1 MDQRYLREDRS
12 IFTPVLIIVS
22 AILVLTV
29 KLVESLENEW
39 NYFDLFIESIN
50 NNPTR
55 VYAATRGPFLR
66 LVAQDELVTEEKE
79 EFIRFLSNSKE
90 IPPPSAGIGRDVY
103 YFQIHEKTS
112 KSNTRT
118 WDIQVKIVH
127 ETSNCEF
134 WISGRLGWPILHD
147 SALDER
153 LSEEFRSYLDSLG
166 LKKWGLS

>member
-12 IFTPVLIIVS
+12 IFTPILIIVS

-39 NYFDLFIESIN
+39 NYFELFIESIN

-55 VYAATRGPFLR
+55 VYTATRGPFLR
-66 LVAQDELVTEEKE
+66 FVAQDELVTEEKE
-79 EFIRFLSNSKE
+79 EFIRFLSSSKE

-118 WDIQVKIVH
+118 WDIQVKIVR
-127 ETSNCEF
+127 ETKICEF
-134 WISGRLGWPILHD
+134 WISGRLSWIPLHD
-147 SALDER
+147 SALDKR

>member
-12 IFTPVLIIVS
+12 IFTPILIIVS

-29 KLVESLENEW
+29 KLVESFENEW
-39 NYFDLFIESIN
+39 NYFELFIESIN

-55 VYAATRGPFLR
+55 VYTETRGPYLQ
-66 LVAQDELVTEEKE
+66 VIAQNELVTEEKE
-79 EFIRFLSNSKE
+79 EFIRFLSSSKE
-90 IPPPSAGIGRDVY
+90 TSPHSAGIGRDVY

-118 WDIQVKIVH
+118 WDIQVKIVR
-127 ETSNCEF
+127 ETKICEF
-134 WISGRLGWPILHD
+134 WISGRLGWSTLHD

-153 LSEEFRSYLDSLG
+153 LSEEFLSYLDSLG
-166 LKKWGLS
+166 VEKWGSS